1 MYASWL
7 LNKVECNCKITKKE
21 TSTMVFTLHKFTLYL
36 LTNKFVF
43 YVDHMVVVYL
53 MNKTHVSRW
62 ILKWLLFLEY
72 DLL

>member
-1 MYASWL
+1 
-7 LNKVECNCKITKKE
+7 
-21 TSTMVFTLHKFTLYL
+21 MVFTLHKFTLYL